1 MTTTATATATATA
14 TTTTTTNTLKQLSP
28 MQQDIFHKTHWNK
41 FPYGNAAYSALTL
54 ALSVTSILPTAT

>member
-28 MQQDIFHKTHWNK
+28 MQQDIFHKTH
-41 FPYGNAAYSALTL
+41 
-54 ALSVTSILPTAT
+54 